1 MKINQFFCTTSLL
14 IPFFSFSAFSQNE
27 KSVFERMTSSRF
39 IEIRIQNCVESYC
52 REEVNIL
59 YKQDDVVKVHS
70 ICLSTYLKEKQTDT
84 IFTLNVA
91 QLKTLERFDQ
101 YFTNQQFPEN
111 TSAGAIT
118 TFGFIVN
125 NQVRTL
131 RNKSGYSFIE
141 ELLVK

>member
-1 MKINQFFCTTSLL
+1 MKINQLFFSSLL
-14 IPFFSFSAFSQNE
+14 LSFFSFSAFSQNE
-27 KSVFERMTSSRF
+27 KSIFERMASSRF

-84 IFTLNVA
+84 IFTLNAA
-91 QLKTLERFDQ
+91 QLKTLNRFDQ

-111 TSAGAIT
+111 ATAGAIT
-118 TFGFIVN
+118 TFGFIIN
-125 NQVRTL
+125 NQVSTL

-141 ELLVK
+141 ELLR